1 MDYNKIIIALVIS
14 LAIVAAGGLLF
25 AFNSG
30 SNNAPA
36 VNNNTTNTSQS
47 VSVEQVNSEEV
58 ASSDSS

>member
-1 MDYNKIIIALVIS
+1 MFVQYGYGEKMDYNKIIIALVIL

-36 VNNNTTNTSQS
+36 VKIIQQTLHKAFQ
-47 VSVEQVNSEEV
+47 
-58 ASSDSS
+58 